1 MGAPARAGG
10 AAGFAGGG
18 AQRLGGFIGLLQQR
32 QEYFNNIANY
42 DLQRRNF
49 EEIQANF
56 DAGLIDGT
64 QVDQFRQTLQTQ
76 QAALI
81 EEQVGLESSIRGFV
95 SGSLSLRLNTP
106 SNLMTPSF
114 APSS

>member
-1 MGAPARAGG
+1 M
-10 AAGFAGGG
+10 
-18 AQRLGGFIGLLQQR
+18 QQR
-32 QEYFNNIANY
+32 RYFNNIANY

-95 SGSLSLRLNTP
+95 SGSLSLPPEYPVELDD
-106 SNLMTPSF
+106 SF
-114 APSS
+114 IRPSS